1 MFLIVLCKFSPCT
14 FLRARGGRR
23 CLHHGWQV
31 EDSWAQPHELHHYYC
46 ILLHTM
52 HGKGNCP
59 IYPSGQTPHA
69 YHEPLLN
76 RYMTFMYLQIKVYK
90 CNQGWGQPFLSYPSL
105 VSHPEF
111 MYVHCEKKRVSLT
124 KLWSPHLQ
132 PSSHLHLV
140 IKECAHKCN
149 QYFDPISSP
158 DLKKGKHNKICFS
171 LTGSKEG

>member
-1 MFLIVLCKFSPCT
+1 MSHIP
-14 FLRARGGRR
+14 LR
-23 CLHHGWQV
+23 
-31 EDSWAQPHELHHYYC
+31 SNP
-46 ILLHTM
+46 
-52 HGKGNCP
+52 P
-59 IYPSGQTPHA
+59 

-124 KLWSPHLQ
+124 KLWSSQLQ

-158 DLKKGKHNKICFS
+158 DLKKGKHNKIYVSHLQEARRGRNAIACS
-171 LTGSKEG
+171 CRSAAVEVQL

>member
-1 MFLIVLCKFSPCT
+1 
-14 FLRARGGRR
+14 
-23 CLHHGWQV
+23 
-31 EDSWAQPHELHHYYC
+31 
-46 ILLHTM
+46 M

-158 DLKKGKHNKICFS
+158 DPIAVNIVSLCHAAKLCNRQSSNTTLINCKI
-171 LTGSKEG
+171 G